1 MKQSHIDKFNGVYRN
16 PSFYYGMEL
25 RQEFTDFFDHRDLA
39 GKNALDLGCGEG
51 RYSLY
56 LARKGC
62 RVTAIDRAE
71 AGVEKLAA
79 LAESRQLDVHAHT
92 MDVDAFEY
100 DPNRFDIIV
109 AATILDH
116 LDEGRRIRLVE
127 TIRAGLKPGGI
138 LYASVF
144 TVDDP
149 GFLVQQGAADVPP
162 NTVSDTADCMTHYF
176 DRAELLRL
184 FSDLHVRFYY
194 EGVEPDTSHG
204 RHHRHGWA
212 CLLAWK
218 PMDP

>member
-1 MKQSHIDKFNGVYRN
+1 MKQSHIDKFNSVYRGS
-16 PSFYYGMEL
+16 SFYYGMEL
-25 RQEFTDFFDHRDLA
+25 RQEFIDFFSNRDLS

-51 RYSLY
+51 RYTLY

-79 LAESRQLDVHAHT
+79 LAESRQLAVHART
-92 MDVDAFEY
+92 MDVDVFECG
-100 DPNRFDIIV
+100 PNRFDIIV

-116 LDEGRRIRLVE
+116 LDEGRRTRLAE

-149 GFLVQQGAADVPP
+149 GFLVQQGAADLPL
-162 NTVSDTADCMTHYF
+162 NTVSETADCMAHYF
-176 DRAELLRL
+176 DRGELLRL
-184 FSDLHVRFYY
+184 FSELHVRFYY

-218 PMDP
+218 PMVP